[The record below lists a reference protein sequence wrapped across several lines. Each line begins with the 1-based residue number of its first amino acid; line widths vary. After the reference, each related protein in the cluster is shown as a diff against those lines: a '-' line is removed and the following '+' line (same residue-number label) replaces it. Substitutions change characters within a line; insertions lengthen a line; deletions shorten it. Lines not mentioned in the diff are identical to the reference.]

1 MKKLFFFLSAIA
13 LLGLTA
19 ACVEQA
25 EVNPNYDAASN
36 SVKTAFTINVA
47 TQVQT
52 KASDATAQVNGKFRG
67 MDDMK
72 LFVVKDNPSSESAE
86 FMREYRYD
94 LGTLGVEEIT
104 ATQSS
109 KFYDITIPT
118 GVNNMVFYAKATDNK
133 EPREGKIYYSVG
145 VKKDE
150 THFDI
155 WPVLGTEY
163 VEGEGVNVNLDGFTD
178 GASTLGDILNV
189 IINTEGWA
197 EFAAED
203 EDNVLSQIYQN
214 MVGIGDAENTNG
226 SGFAVQGMIQ
236 DIYDAC
242 QGVINGK
249 YPPMASD
256 ESKALAADIVKNILA
271 LPFIDVTDNNE
282 VTLKNGLADFPCKL
296 GLPSGIAQLGYK
308 EGGFYYLGVEEGTNL
323 MGTGTANTTLPEK
336 IAYPVELCYWVSS
349 PLRVNEAEVAESDYP
364 STVTT
369 WAADNWGGT
378 WEKNGTVK
386 ASTHSVALQNNI
398 QYGTALLK
406 TSIKFDEATLRD
418 NRKAIMEERK
428 MNEEDMEITLG
439 KDSYFT
445 LSGILV
451 GGQPNKVSWT
461 WAPQDQ
467 TDFSYVIYDNYL
479 ENGNPVDLPT
489 DTKTTVGPF
498 NTMVFDNL
506 KFGADTK
513 GQDKVLIALELQ
525 NHAGVDFWGRDNIV
539 RDGAT
544 FYLLAELDVNGQD
557 VDVTKVKYPVNTD
570 GNGLRFPPFKADGSN
585 DQVIRAFMQ
594 DFATDVTVTIGP
606 DALKNAYST
615 VPNLREVEMTFGLS
629 VDLEW
634 SAGPVFD
641 LKLGVPTNN
650 NDNTGTA
657 GN

>member
-25 EVNPNYDAASN
+25 EVNPNFDPASN

-72 LFVVKDNPSSESAE
+72 LFVVKDNPSSENAE
-86 FMREYRYD
+86 FMKEYRYD
-94 LGTLGVEEIT
+94 LGTLGVDEIT
-104 ATQSS
+104 ASQSS

-189 IINTEGWA
+189 IINTDGWA
-197 EFAAED
+197 AFAAED

-256 ESKALAADIVKNILA
+256 ESKALAADIVDNILA

-282 VTLKNGLADFPCKL
+282 VTLKNGLVDFPCNL
-296 GLPSGIAQLGYK
+296 GLPSGVAQLGYNPNK
-308 EGGFYYLGVEEGTNL
+308 GFYYLGTEDGTDL
-323 MGTGTANTTLPEK
+323 MGAGSATLPEK

-461 WAPQDQ
+461 WAPQGQ
-467 TDFSYVIYDNYL
+467 TDFSYVIYDNFL
-479 ENGNPVDLPT
+479 ENGKPVDLPT

-498 NTMVFDNL
+498 NTLVFDNL

-513 GQDKVLIALELQ
+513 DQEPIYIALELQ

-570 GNGLRFPPFKADGSN
+570 GNGLRFPPFNEDGSN
-585 DQVIRAFMQ
+585 KEVIRAFMQ

-615 VPNLREVEMTFGLS
+615 VPDLREVEMCFGLS

>member
-1 MKKLFFFLSAIA
+1 MKKLFFFLSAFA

-94 LGTLGVEEIT
+94 LGTLGVDAIT
-104 ATQSS
+104 ASQSS

-163 VEGEGVNVNLDGFTD
+163 VEGEGVNVDLDGFID
-178 GASTLGDILNV
+178 GAYTLTDILNS
-189 IINTEGWA
+189 IIRTQINGQESWA
-197 EFAAED
+197 DFAAD
-203 EDNVLSQIYQN
+203 VEDNILSQIYQN

-242 QGVINGK
+242 QGVISGK

-256 ESKALAADIVKNILA
+256 ESKALAAAIVDNILA
-271 LPFIDVTDNNE
+271 SPFIDVTDNNE
-282 VTLKNGLADFPCKL
+282 VTLKNGLADFPCNL
-296 GLPSGIAQLGYK
+296 GLPSGIAQLGY
-308 EGGFYYLGVEEGTNL
+308 EGGSFYYLGLEKGTNL
-323 MGTGTANTTLPEK
+323 MGTASTTLPEK

-349 PLRVNEAEVAESDYP
+349 PLRVNEAEVAEGDYP

-378 WEKNGTVK
+378 WKKNGTVK

-406 TSIKFDEATLRD
+406 TSIKFDQTTLKD
-418 NRKAIMEERK
+418 NREAIMAAQKIEEK
-428 MNEEDMEITLG
+428 DMEITLG
-439 KDSYFT
+439 TNSYFT

-461 WAPQDQ
+461 WAPQGETQ
-467 TDFSYVIYDNYL
+467 FNYVIYDNYL
-479 ENGNPVDLPT
+479 ENGEAVDLPV

-506 KFGADTK
+506 KPGDGDQST
-513 GQDKVLIALELQ
+513 VVIALELQ
-525 NHAGVDFWGRDNIV
+525 NHAGKDFWGKDNLV

-544 FYLLAELDVNGQD
+544 FYLLAKLDVNGDD
-557 VDVTKVKYPVNTD
+557 VDVTNVKYPENTD
-570 GNGLRFPPFKADGSN
+570 GNGLRFPPFKEDGSN

-594 DFATDVTVTIGP
+594 DFATDVTITIGP
-606 DALKNAYST
+606 DALKEAYST
-615 VPNLREVEMTFGLS
+615 VPNLNEVEMCFGLS

-641 LKLGVPTNN
+641 LKLGTPKE
-650 NDNTGTA
+650 
-657 GN
+657 